1 LASLTIEERE
11 ARLNEI
17 QARLEEIDVE
27 YSGEAL
33 PEEFREEWNRLRDE
47 QKEQE
52 DTVAEL
58 RKRQEQVAEN
68 GASQS
73 HREEGAHFNVGFRKT
88 NSDIYDLTQI
98 RVGMDNPQGGAEQ
111 LRDNAL
117 RAIERAHYPSMDAQT
132 AQTNVEHV
140 LNKAEDANGTLSRRL
155 LLTGSPTYA
164 RAWQKYMTGQRFTSE
179 EERVMSLTTNSGGFG
194 VPFQLDP
201 TIILSSDGGIN
212 PFRQIARIEQIN
224 VDTWQGVSSAGVTA
238 SFDSEL
244 AEVSDDSMTLAQ
256 PTVSTEMARAYVPFS
271 IEVGMDYPGFANEVA
286 KAISD
291 SKDVLEASQFATGTT
306 PQGII
311 TGATGLVTASTR
323 GSITSSDVYAIEAA
337 LPPRFLQRA
346 SWVASRAA
354 LQKFRQFDTAG
365 GAQLWIQNLQYGLGR
380 GGQGSLG
387 GPTDGRVG
395 YALLGWNAYASSGIT
410 STLTTGTKPAV
421 LGDFSNFLI
430 ADRVGLSVEYV
441 PHLLSTGGPF
451 PRGGRAYFAY
461 WRTGSGVLVTN
472 AFRTFIL

>member
-1 LASLTIEERE
+1 MASLTIEERE
-11 ARLNEI
+11 SRLEEI
-17 QARLEEIDVE
+17 QARLDELNAEFA
-27 YSGEAL
+27 GEAL
-33 PEEFREEWNRLRDE
+33 PEDQRDEWNRLRDE
-47 QKEQE
+47 QQE
-52 DTVAEL
+52 HRETVAEL
-58 RKRQEQVAEN
+58 RKRLEQVAE
-68 GASQS
+68 GGKSEEA
-73 HREEGAHFNVGFRKT
+73 RESGAHFSVISRKS

-98 RVGMDNPQGGAEQ
+98 RMGADNPTAAASQ
-111 LRDNAL
+111 LRDNAM
-117 RAIERAHYPSMDAQT
+117 RAVERAQFPSMDRET
-132 AQTNVEHV
+132 AQGNVERV
-140 LNKAEDANGTLSRRL
+140 LAKADDEYGSLSRRL

-164 RAWQKYMTGQRFTSE
+164 RAWAKYMKGQPFNSE
-179 EERVMSLTTNSGGFG
+179 EERVMSLTTNSGGYG

-212 PFRQIARIEQIN
+212 PFRQISRVEQIN

-256 PTVSTEMARAYVPFS
+256 PSVSTEMARAFVPFS
-271 IEVGMDYPGFANEVA
+271 IEVGMDYPGFAGEVA

-291 SKDVLEASQFATGTT
+291 AKDVLESTQFATGTS

-311 TGATGLVTASTR
+311 TGATGLVTAGTR
-323 GSITSSDVYAIEAA
+323 GSVTSGDVYALEAA

-346 SWVASRAA
+346 SWVASRTT

-380 GGQGSLG
+380 GGGTLANG
-387 GPTDGRVG
+387 NDGRVG
-395 YALLGWNAYASSGIT
+395 YALLGWNAYAATGIT
-410 STLTTGTKPAV
+410 STLTTGNKVAV
-421 LGDFSNFLI
+421 LGDFNQFLI

-472 AFRTFIL
+472 AFRTYIL